1 MRISFLLREF
11 AFLCLKH
18 YLVLGNFYNFAH
30 TSTSKFSV
38 TIGAS
43 PWRLHCLKIN
53 TTILELSQFWN
64 LKKKKLSGI
73 CNDFIIPKILLQSY
87 SMSDLDK
94 CLWNHYAW
102 NHHSLWLWR
111 TRESNSVE
119 IIVILKWKQKTI
131 WDSFSSLEIL
141 SKDKRW
147 DISDI
152 ELPTSAI
159 AKWPL
164 EAYIV

>member
-1 MRISFLLREF
+1 MRISFLLWEF
-11 AFLCLKH
+11 AFLCLSH

-30 TSTSKFSV
+30 TFTSKFSV
-38 TIGAS
+38 MIGAA
-43 PWRLHCLKIN
+43 PWRLLSFKIT
-53 TTILELSQFWN
+53 TTILELNQFWN
-64 LKKKKLSGI
+64 FKKKMLSGI
-73 CNDFIIPKILLQSY
+73 CSDFIIPKILLQSY

-102 NHHSLWLWR
+102 KHHSLWLWT

-119 IIVILKWKQKTI
+119 IMVILKKKNKTF

-152 ELPTSAI
+152 EAAHFS
-159 AKWPL
+159 
-164 EAYIV
+164 YS